1 MKNVNSTQKQNQI
14 IVHGLN
20 ELLANE
26 YALFTKTL
34 NFHWNVTGPRF
45 HSLHLFLEEQYHN
58 LLEVMDGIA
67 ERVRILG
74 DTPLSTIK
82 EMETNMVI
90 KERNGNGLSD
100 SEMLDE
106 LLNDSV
112 LIQDHIKEKVS
123 HEKVFSHDPG
133 TEDFLI
139 DILKKHEKLS
149 WMLRSHLI

>member
-1 MKNVNSTQKQNQI
+1 MKNVNSTQKQNQT

-45 HSLHLFLEEQYHN
+45 HSLHIFLEEQYHN
-58 LLEVMDGIA
+58 LLEVMDSIA

-74 DTPLSTIK
+74 YTPLSTVK
-82 EMETNMVI
+82 EMETHMVI
-90 KERNGNGLSD
+90 KERNGHGLSD

-112 LIQDHIKEKVS
+112 LIQSHIKEKIS

-139 DILKKHEKLS
+139 DILKKLEKLS